1 VADEIM
7 IRASVA
13 SIASSVLAKH
23 AASRQETA
31 PASGAVQ
38 PATVRPAAQPSGL
51 RQYQVLQSRSEP
63 AQLTLKLGRR

>member
-1 VADEIM
+1 M

-23 AASRQETA
+23 AATRQE
-31 PASGAVQ
+31 PAQ
-38 PATVRPAAQPSGL
+38 PATARPAAQPSGL